1 MVINKS
7 VKIYIAGH
15 KGMVGSA
22 CVDEFYKNGYKNLLV
37 KSKKELDLTNQKLV
51 KEFFEKEKPDI
62 VINSAAKV
70 GGIFANDSYP
80 YDFLMQNMQIQNN
93 LIYYSNK
100 YDVKKF
106 IFLGSSCIYPKFSK
120 QPIKEEYLLSGP
132 LEPTNQWYAIAKI
145 SGLKLIDS
153 LRKQFGKDFI
163 SLMPTNLYGPRD
175 NFDLVSSHVLPA
187 MIRKF
192 YDAKINN
199 KKNVF
204 LWGSGTPKREF
215 LYVNDLAKVIVFCL
229 ENNLSDSI
237 YNVGSSHE
245 ISIKDLAET
254 IKGVVKFNGNIV
266 WDNSKPDGTPRKL
279 LDSSRINK
287 LFPNN
292 YLDLKTGIQKT
303 YDWFIENNKL

>member
-1 MVINKS
+1 
-7 VKIYIAGH
+7 
-15 KGMVGSA
+15 
-22 CVDEFYKNGYKNLLV
+22 
-37 KSKKELDLTNQKLV
+37 
-51 KEFFEKEKPDI
+51 
-62 VINSAAKV
+62 
-70 GGIFANDSYP
+70 
-80 YDFLMQNMQIQNN
+80 
-93 LIYYSNK
+93 
-100 YDVKKF
+100 
-106 IFLGSSCIYPKFSK
+106 
-120 QPIKEEYLLSGP
+120 LSGP

-175 NFDLVSSHVLPA
+175 NFDPVSSHVLPA

-199 KKNVF
+199 KKNVI

-245 ISIKDLAET
+245 ISIKDLAQT
-254 IKGVVKFNGNIV
+254 IKGVVKFKGNIV

-279 LDSSRINK
+279 LDSSRLNK